1 MTDKGR
7 RSGRTTHSHAAS
19 SGRGTAH
26 GHGAA
31 KSGRPARS
39 AGSGRSRGGAARRRR
54 RGGRGHGAQPQ
65 ETSLP
70 TSRNAYME
78 TRRWLLG
85 LHGPV
90 CAYCERRV
98 DPDAITLDHATPR
111 RGKTAYDR
119 RDNLLLCCP
128 ECNARKKDQS
138 FLAFLLGHR
147 KRAASVV
154 RYGQHLSP
162 MLLHMAREIAG
173 PEATA
178 RAERL
183 ADPDYPYSD

>member
-1 MTDKGR
+1 MSDRKR
-7 RSGRTTHSHAAS
+7 S
-19 SGRGTAH
+19 SGRSSRSKSHAPR
-26 GHGAA
+26 
-31 KSGRPARS
+31 KSGVS
-39 AGSGRSRGGAARRRR
+39 AGGAKESRGGARRRR
-54 RGGRGHGAQPQ
+54 RGGRGGRAHARQPQ

-70 TSRNAYME
+70 TSRNAYLE
-78 TRRWLLG
+78 TRRWLLDR
-85 LHGPV
+85 HGPV

-98 DPDAITLDHATPR
+98 DPNVITLDHATPR

-128 ECNARKKDQS
+128 DCNARKKDQS
-138 FLAFLLGHR
+138 FLAVLLGR
-147 KRAASVV
+147 RERAVSVV

-173 PEATA
+173 PEASA

-183 ADPDYPYSD
+183 ADPDYPYAD